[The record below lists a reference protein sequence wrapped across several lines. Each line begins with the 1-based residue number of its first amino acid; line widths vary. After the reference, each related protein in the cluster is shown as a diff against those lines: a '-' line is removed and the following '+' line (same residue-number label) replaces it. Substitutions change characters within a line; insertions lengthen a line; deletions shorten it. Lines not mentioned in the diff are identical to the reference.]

1 MKRGHDMNIKQLQ
14 YFVSIID
21 YGGFSKAARHLF
33 MTQPALSTA
42 IKKLESEVNTPLLIC
57 KQDKIILTEAGQYL
71 YDNSKPLLNQFNA
84 LINAMQ
90 QFKPQHHEKI
100 VVGLPTLF
108 AMQFMPIFS
117 TFMINHPDVDLI
129 LTQGGSGEL
138 QSRLSKGDIDL
149 GILSFPQY
157 ESNIII
163 DPFRQF
169 KGYTV
174 CVVAPEEHPLAT
186 YNSVNFNQLIDER
199 FSSLSTDFI
208 LGRYLNQQ
216 FELLHLTPNIVYTDN
231 NWEVILSSLKNL
243 NTICLM
249 AKEYEHYYPKK
260 DLKWIPLNN
269 NTIQFPIGIAYLRQK
284 IHSPKIRAL
293 IDMLQST

>member
-1 MKRGHDMNIKQLQ
+1 MNIKQLH
-14 YFVSIID
+14 YFVSVID

-42 IKKLESEVNTPLLIC
+42 IKKLESEVNTTLLMC

-84 LINAMQ
+84 LTTAMQ

-108 AMQFMPIFS
+108 AMKFMPIFS
-117 TFMINHPDVDLI
+117 TFMLNHPDVDLI
-129 LTQGGSGEL
+129 LTQGGSSEL

-149 GILSFPQY
+149 GILSFPKY
-157 ESNIII
+157 ENNIVIE
-163 DPFRQF
+163 PFKQS
-169 KGYTV
+169 KNYTV
-174 CVVAPEEHPLAT
+174 CVVVPQEHPLAT
-186 YNSVNFNQLIDER
+186 YRSLSFNQLTNER

-208 LGRYLNQQ
+208 LGKYLNQQ
-216 FELLHLTPNIVYTDN
+216 FDLHHITPNIVYTDN
-231 NWEVILSSLKNL
+231 NWEVVLSSLKNL

-260 DLKWIPLNN
+260 NLKWIPLNEG
-269 NTIQFPIGIAYLRQK
+269 TIQFSIGIAYLRQRTHSSK
-284 IHSPKIRAL
+284 IHAL